1 MVSFCSLKIS
11 LWNACTVL
19 VFFIAGLLS
28 VALRARRPLGAYR
41 IPPETGLLIPSV
53 KRDYRTVRIRAV
65 CPQSHI
71 PIRRAGGKAV
81 ISRLAE
87 GAIDGATLRGVDFR
101 VASGLLL
108 ARGQTGR
115 TYVPDTTFQFYWS

>member
-41 IPPETGLLIPSV
+41 IPPETGLLIPSD
-53 KRDYRTVRIRAV
+53 KRSRRYRNVAQVHKCRVSSHCPFHERQKPFLAGVRN
-65 CPQSHI
+65 PLKSQ
-71 PIRRAGGKAV
+71 GK
-81 ISRLAE
+81 SLC
-87 GAIDGATLRGVDFR
+87 F
-101 VASGLLL
+101 
-108 ARGQTGR
+108 
-115 TYVPDTTFQFYWS
+115 